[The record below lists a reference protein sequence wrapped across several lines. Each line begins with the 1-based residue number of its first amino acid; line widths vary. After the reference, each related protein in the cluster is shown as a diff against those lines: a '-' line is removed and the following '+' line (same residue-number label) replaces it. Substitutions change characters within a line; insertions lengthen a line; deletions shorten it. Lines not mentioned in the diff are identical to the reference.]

1 MRIDLKTGKP
11 VLANITGGL
20 SGPAVKPVGIRCVYQ
35 CARQVNIPII
45 GVGGIA
51 NSEDV
56 LEYLLAGASAVEVGA
71 MNFKDPYIC
80 KKIIEDLPETLNKYG
95 YTSVHDVIE
104 RRQNEQNNYCIGF
117 FKQGT
122 GIRILRQFDEPVY
135 VKIGMELTYACGLD
149 IVKEV
154 KNMGHKIF
162 LDLKLHDIPNTVK
175 GGMKN
180 LAKLGVDIVNCHCAG
195 GIEMMKAA
203 KQGIL
208 EGTPEGQQPAKLIG
222 VTVLTSTSKESMNE
236 ELGIP
241 GEVIDTVIH
250 YAKNAKEAGLDGV
263 VCSVHEAKAIH
274 EACGD
279 DFLTVTPGIRLAGN
293 SVDDQ
298 KRVAT
303 PEFAKEQ
310 GCDMIV
316 VGRSITK
323 SEDPK
328 ATYKAIEEV
337 ME

>member
-1 MRIDLKTGKP
+1 MSRTIVALDF
-11 VLANITGGL
+11 
-20 SGPAVKPVGIRCVYQ
+20 SSR
-35 CARQVNIPII
+35 
-45 GVGGIA
+45 
-51 NSEDV
+51 E
-56 LEYLLAGASAVEVGA
+56 EV
-71 MNFKDPYIC
+71 MNFLAK
-80 KKIIEDLPETLNKYG
+80 
-95 YTSVHDVIE
+95 
-104 RRQNEQNNYCIGF
+104 
-117 FKQGT
+117 
-122 GIRILRQFDEPVY
+122 FDEPVY

-149 IVKEV
+149 IIKEV
-154 KNMGHKIF
+154 KKVGHKVF

-203 KQGIL
+203 KEGIL
-208 EGTPEGQQPAKLIG
+208 EGTPEGEEPAKLIG
-222 VTVLTSTSKESMNE
+222 VTVLTSTSREAMNE

-241 GEVIDTVIH
+241 GEVIDTVVH

-279 DFLTVTPGIRLAGN
+279 DFLTVTPGIRLANN

-303 PEFAKEQ
+303 PETALEQ

-323 SEDPK
+323 SEDP
-328 ATYKAIEEV
+328 AGTYRMIEET
-337 ME
+337 MSNGRI

>member
-1 MRIDLKTGKP
+1 MSRTIVALDF
-11 VLANITGGL
+11 
-20 SGPAVKPVGIRCVYQ
+20 SSR
-35 CARQVNIPII
+35 
-45 GVGGIA
+45 
-51 NSEDV
+51 E
-56 LEYLLAGASAVEVGA
+56 EV
-71 MNFKDPYIC
+71 MNFLSK
-80 KKIIEDLPETLNKYG
+80 
-95 YTSVHDVIE
+95 
-104 RRQNEQNNYCIGF
+104 
-117 FKQGT
+117 
-122 GIRILRQFDEPVY
+122 FDEPVY

-149 IVKEV
+149 IIKEV
-154 KNMGHKIF
+154 KKAGHKVF

-203 KQGIL
+203 KEGIL
-208 EGTPEGQQPAKLIG
+208 EGTPEGEEPAKLIG
-222 VTVLTSTSKESMNE
+222 VTVLTSTSREAMNE

-241 GEVIDTVIH
+241 GEVIDTVVH
-250 YAKNAKEAGLDGV
+250 YTKNAKEAGLDGV

-279 DFLTVTPGIRLAGN
+279 DFLTVTPGIRLANN

-303 PEFAKEQ
+303 PETALEQ

-323 SEDPK
+323 SEDP
-328 ATYKAIEEV
+328 AGTYRMIEET
-337 ME
+337 MSNGRI

>member
-1 MRIDLKTGKP
+1 MSRTIVALDFSTK
-11 VLANITGGL
+11 
-20 SGPAVKPVGIRCVYQ
+20 
-35 CARQVNIPII
+35 
-45 GVGGIA
+45 
-51 NSEDV
+51 EEV
-56 LEYLLAGASAVEVGA
+56 LEFL
-71 MNFKDPYIC
+71 
-80 KKIIEDLPETLNKYG
+80 KK
-95 YTSVHDVIE
+95 
-104 RRQNEQNNYCIGF
+104 
-117 FKQGT
+117 
-122 GIRILRQFDEPVY
+122 FDEPVY
-135 VKIGMELTYACGLD
+135 VKIGMELTYGCGLE

-154 KNMGHKIF
+154 KEMGHKIF

-180 LAKLGVDIVNCHCAG
+180 LAGLGVDIVNCHCGG

-208 EGTPEGQQPAKLIG
+208 EGTPEGQTPAKVIG
-222 VTVLTSTSKESMNE
+222 VTILTSTSKEAMNE
-236 ELGIP
+236 EMGIE
-241 GEVIDTVIH
+241 GDVIDTVVH

-303 PEFAKEQ
+303 PEYAREQ

-323 SEDPK
+323 AEDPVK
-328 ATYKAIEEV
+328 TYKEIEKEISYGRV
-337 ME
+337 